1 MLKNL
6 EFQVIIGSKKRRVN
20 MKRSTTKNKVIIIEK
35 GTPKRRV
42 NLIDQSSKRL
52 ERIKFWI

>member
-1 MLKNL
+1 
-6 EFQVIIGSKKRRVN
+6 
-20 MKRSTTKNKVIIIEK
+20 MKRTTTKNKVTTIEK
-35 GTPKRRV
+35 DTPKRRV

>member
-1 MLKNL
+1 
-6 EFQVIIGSKKRRVN
+6 
-20 MKRSTTKNKVIIIEK
+20 MKRTTTKNKVKIIEK